1 MVHPSEKCQPLGTA
15 YPVRRRVGARHFLVW
30 CHVLPSG
37 DEGIPRVDSSPGKGF
52 AELPADA
59 LQGVGGM
66 VFPVVDAAP
75 ALAGVDVRQVG
86 GYHREIDRETI
97 VHVLALSGQFLEG
110 DDAVRSYLWGRKQFQ
125 NACQTQC
132 KPSAQHPLPKPLG
145 LGELQTI
152 SICIAALNIDIFF
165 PMGRQNTHSLQD
177 PISFQHFPP
186 LQRTIR
192 CWNRSVFNCLA
203 NFKQDNML
211 EGNPASANRHHDHL
225 GRGPRY
231 LPGRK
236 Y

>member
-152 SICIAALNIDIFF
+152 SICIAALNIDRFF
-165 PMGRQNTHSLQD
+165 SNGQTKHTFITRSNF
-177 PISFQHFPP
+177 ISTFPP
-186 LQRTIR
+186 IAKNHPL
-192 CWNRSVFNCLA
+192 
-203 NFKQDNML
+203 L
-211 EGNPASANRHHDHL
+211 EPFCV
-225 GRGPRY
+225 
-231 LPGRK
+231 
-236 Y
+236 